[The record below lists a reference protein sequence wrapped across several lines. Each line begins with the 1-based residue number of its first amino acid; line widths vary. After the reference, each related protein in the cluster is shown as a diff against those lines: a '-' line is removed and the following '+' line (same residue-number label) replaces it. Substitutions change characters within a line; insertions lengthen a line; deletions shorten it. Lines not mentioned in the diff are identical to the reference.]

1 MRLLIVNC
9 DPDKAKSQAV
19 SLSSRGFVVEAVS
32 KVAEVEQL
40 LDATSFDAVLICG
53 ASDREAMSAVLRQL
67 THSHPDISF
76 ILLTSHEIDVLQ
88 KASASGS
95 TQDDI
100 EQLLSVLN
108 STGRVESDREV

>member
-9 DPDKAKSQAV
+9 DPQEAKSQAV
-19 SLSSRGFVVEAVS
+19 SLSSRGFVVEAVP

-53 ASDREAMSAVLRQL
+53 SPDRHAMSDLLRQL

-76 ILLTSHEIDVLQ
+76 ILLSSRKVDVLQ
-88 KASASGS
+88 RASADGS

-108 STGRVESDREV
+108 SAGRVDAGREV